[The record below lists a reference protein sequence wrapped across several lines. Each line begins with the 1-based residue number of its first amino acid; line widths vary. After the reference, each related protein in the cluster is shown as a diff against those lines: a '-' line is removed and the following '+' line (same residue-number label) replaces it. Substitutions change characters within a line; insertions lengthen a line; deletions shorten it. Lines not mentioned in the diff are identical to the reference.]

1 MPGNFSLPQLC
12 ELCEHG
18 DQPGPAA
25 VNFASKKDRI
35 AITIADLSRGEGA
48 QFDWEK
54 TWESQLSIW
63 SAT

>member
-1 MPGNFSLPQLC
+1 
-12 ELCEHG
+12 
-18 DQPGPAA
+18 